1 VEAESRYVQTWEKD
15 DGSIELRNYGFTYSV
30 DLDLDGERDVVT
42 PEGLQRSV
50 DQYPYWLSLARA
62 VAADPLHTRPTRTLK
77 RDGWKP
83 AQPGRS
89 PAFLE
94 QIADE
99 YVRRFDDGENSVTAI
114 ALVHGVEPGTV
125 SKWLTRTHDPRVTER
140 RKRRYRRRSG

>member
-30 DLDLDGERDVVT
+30 VLDLDGERDVVT

-77 RDGWKP
+77 RDGWRP

-89 PAFLE
+89 R
-94 QIADE
+94 AD
-99 YVRRFDDGENSVTAI
+99 RRWVCAPLRCRRECCHRDRPRSRCRT
-114 ALVHGVEPGTV
+114 GTV
-125 SKWLTRTHDPRVTER
+125 SKWLTRAHDPRVTER
-140 RKRRYRRRSG
+140 RKRRYRRRSR